1 MPATAATAATAATV
15 TVAAT
20 IAGDA
25 ADRSL
30 DALARVNP
38 MAAAE
43 LERELAAMELAAEVP
58 ADRSLSALVR
68 TANRRATEQELAAAE
83 LAAEFPAYQGRTYVA
98 TKRNG
103 ETIEFQSMLS
113 DQQLRQALSY
123 CAYMNGKSNNF
134 AASLLSKFDRLNDNQ
149 IAWAHKLA
157 NDWLHSRQNSS
168 GNASDSDGEFAA
180 TFAAIVASL
189 QAVKGRSKMIKLSE
203 TCSLHLSKCRTKVWV
218 KNPSK
223 IVPGNY
229 GYGPEFL
236 GTVTEQWGISSKIP
250 DSQREQI
257 QSFVDSI

>member
-1 MPATAATAATAATV
+1 MPATTATAATTLRTVIAAP
-15 TVAAT
+15 

-38 MAAAE
+38 MAAAN
-43 LERELAAMELAAEVP
+43 LER
-58 ADRSLSALVR
+58 
-68 TANRRATEQELAAAE
+68 ELAAAE
-83 LAAEFPAYQGRTYVA
+83 LAAECPAWCPGHTYVA

-103 ETIEFQSMLS
+103 ERIAFQSMLS
-113 DQQLRQALSY
+113 VQQLRQALSY
-123 CAYMNGKSNNF
+123 CAYFNGRTNEF

-189 QAVKGRSKMIKLSE
+189 QAVKGRSKSIKLSE
-203 TCSLHLSKCRTKVWV
+203 TCSLHLSKCKTKVWV
-218 KNPSK
+218 KNPSN

-236 GTVTEQWGISSKIP
+236 GSVTEQWGISSKIP

>member
-1 MPATAATAATAATV
+1 MPATAATV
-15 TVAAT
+15 TVAT
-20 IAGDA
+20 PIAGDA
-25 ADRSL
+25 ADRAISS
-30 DALARVNP
+30 LARVNP

-58 ADRSLSALVR
+58 AYRS
-68 TANRRATEQELAAAE
+68 
-83 LAAEFPAYQGRTYVA
+83 GRTYVA

-103 ETIEFQSMLS
+103 ERIAFQSMLT

-123 CAYMNGKSNNF
+123 CAYFNGRTNEF
-134 AASLLSKFDRLNDNQ
+134 ASSLLSKFDRLNDNQ
-149 IAWAHKLA
+149 MAWAHKMA
-157 NDWLHSRQNSS
+157 NDWLHSRQNA
-168 GNASDSDGEFAA
+168 GDKNGDNDGEFAA

-189 QAVKGRSKMIKLSE
+189 QAVKGRSKMIKLSD
-203 TCSLHLSKCRTKVWV
+203 TCGLYLSKCKTKVWV
-218 KNPSK
+218 KNPSN

-236 GTVTEQWGISSKIP
+236 GTVTEQWGISTKIP